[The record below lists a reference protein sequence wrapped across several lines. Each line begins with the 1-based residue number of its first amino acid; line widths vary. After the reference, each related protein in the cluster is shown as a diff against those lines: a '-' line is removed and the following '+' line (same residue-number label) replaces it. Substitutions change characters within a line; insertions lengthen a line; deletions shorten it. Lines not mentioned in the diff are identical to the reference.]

1 MTDTINRAREQVRQM
16 ITNARE
22 GNPDA
27 RAMLTQLYTQLVMLA
42 AGMAYITV
50 KDEDLDTFFGNLRK
64 HVETELAS
72 GKYPLK

>member
-1 MTDTINRAREQVRQM
+1 MTDTINRAREHVRQM

-27 RAMLTQLYTQLVMLA
+27 REMLTQLYTQLVMLA
-42 AGMAYITV
+42 AGMAFIMC
-50 KDEDLDTFFGNLRK
+50 KENELDTFFGNLRK

-72 GKYPLK
+72 GKYPVK

>member
-42 AGMAYITV
+42 AGMAFLMCR
-50 KDEDLDTFFGNLRK
+50 ENELDKFFGNLRK

-72 GKYPLK
+72 GKYPMK